1 MDGTGQVVHNDRHL
15 QVFLVAEQAGSA
27 DLISH
32 GLMRGDLLSRMR
44 LARVHKQEINIS
56 TPELVVEL
64 IDSVDGTRSHGAGG
78 RTEDQHH
85 VLFALIVAQAYG
97 FAVQG
102 PAFEIR
108 GMLAGLRSRKSCASG
123 VVQVLPGKMFV
134 VVVAESEHYGCLFCT
149 RLLYSRPFQ
158 FDACGTAAV
167 FPPRRPSV
175 FVLHF
180 ERSYNDSFAYEQRFA
195 CT

>member
-1 MDGTGQVVHNDRHL
+1 MDRTAQVVHDDRHL

-27 DLISH
+27 ELVSH
-32 GLMRGDLLSRMR
+32 GAMRGNLFSRMG
-44 LARVHKQEINIS
+44 LARVHKQEINII
-56 TPELVVEL
+56 TPELVVDL

-78 RTEDQHH
+78 GTEDQHY

-102 PAFEIR
+102 FAFEIR
-108 GMLAGLRSRKSCASG
+108 GMLAGLRSGKGCASG

-134 VVVAESEHYGCLFCT
+134 IVVAESEHVDASLYQITLLQALPVRCLRDGHRF
-149 RLLYSRPFQ
+149 
-158 FDACGTAAV
+158 
-167 FPPRRPSV
+167 PRRGPLSV